1 MILSKIEEFYLNV
14 LRVVILVAATIAL
27 IAFGI
32 GITKVIPL
40 ISASLANHS
49 TLDTSRAGLG
59 DFVAAQKSSGTPAA
73 DMPEAA
79 STPDEALSADMR
91 SAIGHLSNYNTNRMG
106 GTVDMASAQSALLS
120 KRSTVSTDYQGDYDR
135 SLNELMNQLDQS
147 KGTPL
152 DTDKLNSLI
161 NWHLE
166 KFNALVAAKE
176 AKKSEDKMTGLVGLG
191 VAGTAMITF
200 LLLVF
205 CFLFV
210 KIERNLRLVHVVER
224 NP

>member
-1 MILSKIEEFYLNV
+1 MLLSKIEEFYLNV

-32 GITKVIPL
+32 GIAKVIPL
-40 ISASLANHS
+40 ISTSLSSHS
-49 TLDTSRAGLG
+49 TLDTNHAGLG
-59 DFVAAQKSSGTPAA
+59 DFIAAQKNSGTLAA

-79 STPDEALSADMR
+79 SSPDEVLSADMK

-106 GTVDMASAQSALLS
+106 GTVDMASAQSAMLS
-120 KRSTVSTDYQGDYDR
+120 KRSTVSADYQDEYDR
-135 SLNELMNQLDQS
+135 SLNELMTQLDQS
-147 KGTPL
+147 KGSPL
-152 DTDKLNSLI
+152 DTDKLNSML

-166 KFNALVAAKE
+166 KFNALVIAKE

-191 VAGTAMITF
+191 VAGTALLSF
-200 LLLVF
+200 LMLVF

-210 KIERNLRLVHVVER
+210 KIERNLRLVHVAER
-224 NP
+224 PA